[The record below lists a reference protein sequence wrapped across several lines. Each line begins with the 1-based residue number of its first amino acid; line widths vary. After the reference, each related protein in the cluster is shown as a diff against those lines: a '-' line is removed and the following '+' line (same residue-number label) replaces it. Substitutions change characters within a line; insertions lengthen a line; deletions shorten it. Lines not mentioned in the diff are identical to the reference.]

1 MNALKAHVKGGQIVL
16 DEPTELSE
24 GAELLIVRVD
34 AGMDDL
40 ERAALE
46 RAIEDGAADFEAG
59 RFENARDFALQLA
72 NKSK

>member
-24 GAELLIVRVD
+24 GAELLIVPVD
-34 AGMDDL
+34 AGMDDV

-46 RAIEDGAADFEAG
+46 RAIEDGAADFDAG
-59 RFENARDFALQLA
+59 RFESAREFARQLA
-72 NKSK
+72 NKP

>member
-16 DEPTELSE
+16 DEPRELSE
-24 GAELLIVRVD
+24 GAELLIVPVH
-34 AGMDDL
+34 AGMDDV

-59 RFENARDFALQLA
+59 RFESARDFALQLA
-72 NKSK
+72 NK